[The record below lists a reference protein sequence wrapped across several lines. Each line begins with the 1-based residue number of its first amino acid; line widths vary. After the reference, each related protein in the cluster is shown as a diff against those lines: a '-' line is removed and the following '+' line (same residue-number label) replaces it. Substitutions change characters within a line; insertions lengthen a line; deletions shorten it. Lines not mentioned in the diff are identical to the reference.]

1 MLCRNNTAS
10 GAKEHTRLR
19 PFLRLHSVANTVSHS
34 IVQAIFLAIFQVRAS
49 PCLRP
54 SGRGTELTGSI
65 LRVIGVLP
73 PHVLSMLLR
82 IRPGHSLAAEPG
94 TELATK
100 KGRRDPSSGNYDER
114 NDECLCSL
122 DVNWDQV
129 SFYARREGVPS
140 HHYTVLAPPPP
151 LARSSPLAPAGP
163 RRIATAA
170 PLPAC

>member
-1 MLCRNNTAS
+1 MAAGGSPLGLEHLLCCLGQSAVPGGSR
-10 GAKEHTRLR
+10 GRLDQA
-19 PFLRLHSVANTVSHS
+19 LSV
-34 IVQAIFLAIFQVRAS
+34 
-49 PCLRP
+49 
-54 SGRGTELTGSI
+54 
-65 LRVIGVLP
+65 
-73 PHVLSMLLR
+73 
-82 IRPGHSLAAEPG
+82 
-94 TELATK
+94 ATK

-163 RRIATAA
+163 QRTATAA